1 MPASSRPYRSALIR
15 DEGSTRSAPP
25 STPMR
30 LLLSGGL
37 IAPMVFVGGF
47 LAQGAIQPGYNPWT
61 DYGPSVVLGVMGFG
75 LIAAG
80 AFQIDPTTARL
91 TLHGELHYVASFVI
105 AGSLGLA
112 ALLAWR
118 DLRHA
123 GRNPALASCCLAT
136 GFVVVTLFTASL
148 LAPSVASPGL
158 LERLAL
164 LAGSAW
170 VVVYAQQL
178 RRTLSVNRHEFER
191 NLVAA

>member
-1 MPASSRPYRSALIR
+1 MPASSRPFRSALIR

-25 STPMR
+25 
-30 LLLSGGL
+30 
-37 IAPMVFVGGF
+37 
-47 LAQGAIQPGYNPWT
+47 
-61 DYGPSVVLGVMGFG
+61 
-75 LIAAG
+75 
-80 AFQIDPTTARL
+80 
-91 TLHGELHYVASFVI
+91 SFVI

-123 GRNPALASCCLAT
+123 GRNPALASYCLAT
-136 GFVVVTLFTASL
+136 GFVVVILFTASL
-148 LAPSVASPGL
+148 LAPSFASPGL